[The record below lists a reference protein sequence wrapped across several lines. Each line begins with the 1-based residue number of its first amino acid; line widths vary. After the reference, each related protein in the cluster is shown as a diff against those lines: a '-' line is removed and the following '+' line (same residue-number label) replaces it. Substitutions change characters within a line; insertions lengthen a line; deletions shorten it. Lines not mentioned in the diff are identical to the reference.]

1 LDSSN
6 KPLILIVEDD
16 VAVSMV
22 VEDIVAEA
30 GFRFLA
36 VVNGEEAIT
45 AMEDRPDRFTALV
58 TDIRMPGK
66 SNGWDVAR
74 RARELQ
80 PALPIIYMTGDS
92 AAQWAAY
99 GVPGSVL
106 LHKPFVAAQL
116 VTALTNLLNEAD
128 TAGIGK

>member
-6 KPLILIVEDD
+6 KPLILIAEDD
-16 VAVSMV
+16 AAVSMI
-22 VEDIVAEA
+22 VEDILTEA

-36 VVNGEEAIT
+36 VVNAEEAIT
-45 AMEDRPDRFTALV
+45 ALEDRPDRFSALV
-58 TDIRMPGK
+58 TDIRMPGEA
-66 SNGWDVAR
+66 NGWDVAR
-74 RARELQ
+74 RGRELQ
-80 PALPIIYMTGDS
+80 PVLPIIYMTADS
-92 AAQWAAY
+92 AAQWTAH

-106 LHKPFVAAQL
+106 LQKPFVSAQL